1 MCCKAQ
7 GGKYAKLLSK
17 SRKTKSQKISKKS
30 RKVEK
35 YTFWLFILWL
45 FDSCGMPFTPNMRSS
60 LFQLRKQLSIQRSFC
75 LHDRPL
81 DYIFLHSSGQNSR
94 LTINTVRDSSW
105 LVDDWASPSYR
116 PLPNRLPCHCLIS
129 KIWYWLTS
137 YHPQIPMPKVPLKV
151 ATQFTQYLDF
161 SSIACQNH
169 SSHSDGLP
177 LENPEPCL
185 HLTVV
190 PQFHEHA
197 IWYRMPLTCR
207 PCGLMSTT
215 HLPPEI
221 NQKEAA
227 YECTPHGTL
236 LLLCKLMLKQDSSK
250 TYQFQSQEPPA
261 RCHLSALLLKLSSAM
276 VVPCIPQAGLYAARV
291 DKQGAG
297 LEIVSISQRTSSF
310 FWDVLAWRKI
320 VKSRRTPEWLAC
332 MLHRSQ
338 PDIMDVAAK
347 P

>member
-1 MCCKAQ
+1 MQ
-7 GGKYAKLLSK
+7 NYFP
-17 SRKTKSQKISKKS
+17 
-30 RKVEK
+30 KVEK
-35 YTFWLFILWL
+35 RKVKKLVRKAERLKSIL
-45 FDSCGMPFTPNMRSS
+45 FDCSFCDFLILAGCLSRRTCAALCSS
-60 LFQLRKQLSIQRSFC
+60 LGSNYPFNDHSVCMTGHWITF
-75 LHDRPL
+75 
-81 DYIFLHSSGQNSR
+81 FLHSSGQNSR